1 MVVVE
6 AEGSQGSGFVVRHQD
21 GDTLLLTNSHVVGE
35 SRSVKL
41 TWADGQEENAAVVAD
56 AGAATPQTDLALLR
70 VEGTRGKSLAIKREP
85 PNVGA
90 DVVALGAPK
99 GLEFSLT
106 RGVVSSLRDNGE
118 ILQLDAPI
126 NPGNSGGPVL
136 DQTGCVVGIATF
148 KISESEG
155 LNFAVAAGVMANF
168 LAKPPPVAQELPPA
182 IPLEPEQAAAAPE
195 PVGQRANC
203 WFQLREGSS
212 DFTGLRCQVSGRTN
226 ANGHQV
232 HDILE
237 PNGGHRR
244 SVVLWSDN
252 SAEVFLDG
260 TRYSGEWSEDSDGDV
275 RVSVNGGVFIYTRP

>member
-1 MVVVE
+1 M
-6 AEGSQGSGFVVRHQD
+6 
-21 GDTLLLTNSHVVGE
+21 VGE

-56 AGAATPQTDLALLR
+56 AGAATPQTDLA
-70 VEGTRGKSLAIKREP
+70 IKRQP

-182 IPLEPEQAAAAPE
+182 
-195 PVGQRANC
+195 
-203 WFQLREGSS
+203 
-212 DFTGLRCQVSGRTN
+212 
-226 ANGHQV
+226 
-232 HDILE
+232 
-237 PNGGHRR
+237 
-244 SVVLWSDN
+244 
-252 SAEVFLDG
+252 
-260 TRYSGEWSEDSDGDV
+260 
-275 RVSVNGGVFIYTRP
+275 

>member
-1 MVVVE
+1 M
-6 AEGSQGSGFVVRHQD
+6 VVRHQD

-56 AGAATPQTDLALLR
+56 AGAATPQTD
-70 VEGTRGKSLAIKREP
+70 LAIKREP

-182 IPLEPEQAAAAPE
+182 IPLEPEQSAAAPE
-195 PVGQRANC
+195 PEGQRANC

-237 PNGGHRR
+237 PNGG
-244 SVVLWSDN
+244 
-252 SAEVFLDG
+252 
-260 TRYSGEWSEDSDGDV
+260 
-275 RVSVNGGVFIYTRP
+275 VFIYTRP